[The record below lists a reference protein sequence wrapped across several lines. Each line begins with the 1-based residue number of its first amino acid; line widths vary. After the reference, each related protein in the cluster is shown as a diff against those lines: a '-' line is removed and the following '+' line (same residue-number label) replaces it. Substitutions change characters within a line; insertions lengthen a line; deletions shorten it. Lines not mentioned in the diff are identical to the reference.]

1 MSNKDNAEAL
11 TEEKV
16 SCFKERFENF
26 IHEAFVDID
35 KQLHGYQRTRERLV
49 VKLSVLEK
57 AEAILK
63 QEQEKI
69 KQSLLALVGFNA
81 EEAEGNVPY
90 RSRIIKIDDSSTAY
104 ERTDESISSAI

>member
-49 VKLSVLEK
+49 VKLNVLEK
-57 AEAILK
+57 AESILK

-69 KQSLLALVGFNA
+69 KQSLLALVGFDT
-81 EEAEGNVPY
+81 EEKVLPY
-90 RSRIIKIDDSSTAY
+90 RPRIVKIDDSSTAY
-104 ERTDESISSAI
+104 ECTDESIPSAI